1 MNLEV
6 KWFLLYRIFILC
18 VSLLNYVFYREIFGS
33 IYIVLCRV
41 CIDAR
46 VMYILCAFVHDCH
59 KHCLTRTAAFHTVP
73 YGEGEDP

>member
-1 MNLEV
+1 MSSIEKYLAV
-6 KWFLLYRIFILC
+6 FILC
-18 VSLLNYVFYREIFGS
+18 CAV
-33 IYIVLCRV
+33 V